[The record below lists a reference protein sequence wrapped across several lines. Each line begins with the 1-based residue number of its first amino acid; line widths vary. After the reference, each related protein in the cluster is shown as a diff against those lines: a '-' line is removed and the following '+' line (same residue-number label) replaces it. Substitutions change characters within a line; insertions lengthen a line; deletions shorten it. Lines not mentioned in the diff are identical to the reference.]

1 MVGRV
6 LTAVVGEIEVY
17 LLALVI
23 VGDRCDLVVVS
34 LLEGGI
40 RLIPQARTMLG
51 DVLDPS
57 GIGDVHAGDHSLRGV
72 GDLEL
77 GITEEIGDTI
87 VLGVSYPVAD
97 DTVVLISQLTVG
109 RSRVVGVGVSAPRS
123 PLLHIGIGK
132 AVATTIESRGLYIL
146 CLLWVTCPVAF
157 AGECEVV
164 EGS

>member
-1 MVGRV
+1 M
-6 LTAVVGEIEVY
+6 
-17 LLALVI
+17 
-23 VGDRCDLVVVS
+23 
-34 LLEGGI
+34 
-40 RLIPQARTMLG
+40 
-51 DVLDPS
+51 
-57 GIGDVHAGDHSLRGV
+57 

-87 VLGVSYPVAD
+87 VLGVSYPMTD
-97 DTVVLISQLTVG
+97 DTVVLISQLAVG